1 MTCNTMRERILEAD
15 LAELRGETDTPLA
28 QHFRE
33 CPACRSVAKK
43 IVLAE
48 ADLGAALDTMSAGVR
63 TRRTT
68 APRRRLGHWA
78 VLVPLGAAAGLAAI
92 MLGRGTD
99 VPTEPART
107 ALQVSALPVVEPADD
122 QNVAIFT
129 TDDPDIVVVW
139 FLGGT
144 D

>member
-1 MTCNTMRERILEAD
+1 MTCNTMREQILEAD

-28 QHFRE
+28 QHLRK
-33 CPACRSVAKK
+33 CHACRGVAEK

-48 ADLGAALDTMSAGVR
+48 ADLGVALDAMSTGVR

-78 VLVPLGAAAGLAAI
+78 VLVPLAAAAGLAAI
-92 MLGRGTD
+92 MLGRGAD
-99 VPTEPART
+99 VPTEPALT
-107 ALQVSALPVVEPADD
+107 ALQVGALPVVEPADD
-122 QNVAIFT
+122 QTVAIFT

>member
-1 MTCNTMRERILEAD
+1 MTCDSMRERILGAD

-28 QHFRE
+28 KHLRE
-33 CPACRSVAKK
+33 CDACRSVADK
-43 IVLAE
+43 IVQAE
-48 ADLGAALDTMSAGVR
+48 AELGVALDTMATGVR
-63 TRRTT
+63 TRHTT

-78 VLVPLGAAAGLAAI
+78 VLVPLAAAAGLAAI
-92 MLGRGTD
+92 MVGRGTEA
-99 VPTEPART
+99 PTIAALP
-107 ALQVSALPVVEPADD
+107 ALQIVALPVVESTDD

-129 TDDPDIVVVW
+129 TDDPNIVVVW

>member
-1 MTCNTMRERILEAD
+1 MTCDTMRERILEAD

-28 QHFRE
+28 KHLRE
-33 CPACRSVAKK
+33 CHACRSVADK
-43 IVLAE
+43 IEQAE
-48 ADLGAALDTMSAGVR
+48 AELGVALDTMSKRVR

-68 APRRRLGHWA
+68 APRRLGHWA
-78 VLVPLGAAAGLAAI
+78 VLVPLAAAAGLAAI
-92 MLGRGTD
+92 MVGRGTEA
-99 VPTEPART
+99 PTIPAPP
-107 ALQVSALPVVEPADD
+107 ALQVVALPVIESADD
-122 QNVAIFT
+122 QIVAIFT

>member
-1 MTCNTMRERILEAD
+1 MTCDSLREQILKAD
-15 LAELRGETDTPLA
+15 LAELRSETDTPLA
-28 QHFRE
+28 KHLRE
-33 CPACRSVAKK
+33 CDACRSVADK
-43 IVLAE
+43 IVQAE
-48 ADLGAALDTMSAGVR
+48 AELGVALDTMATGVR

-78 VLVPLGAAAGLAAI
+78 VLIPLAAAAGLAAI
-92 MLGRGTD
+92 IVGRGTEAPNMP
-99 VPTEPART
+99 VIP
-107 ALQVSALPVVEPADD
+107 ALQIVALPVVESTDD

-129 TDDPDIVVVW
+129 TDDPNIVVVW

>member
-1 MTCNTMRERILEAD
+1 MTCDVIRERILEAD

-28 QHFRE
+28 KHLRE
-33 CPACRSVAKK
+33 CHACRSVAEK
-43 IVLAE
+43 IVQAE
-48 ADLGAALDTMSAGVR
+48 ADLGLALDTLSTGVR

-68 APRRRLGHWA
+68 APRRRIGHWA
-78 VLVPLGAAAGLAAI
+78 VLVPLAAAAGLVAI
-92 MLGRGTD
+92 MVGRGTQA
-99 VPTEPART
+99 PTPPT
-107 ALQVSALPVVEPADD
+107 LPDLQLVALPVVESTDN
-122 QNVAIFT
+122 QTVAIFT

>member
-1 MTCNTMRERILEAD
+1 MTCDTIRERILLAD
-15 LAELRGETDTPLA
+15 LAELRGEADTPLA
-28 QHFRE
+28 RHLSE
-33 CPACRSVAKK
+33 CHACRNVAEE
-43 IVLAE
+43 IVQAE
-48 ADLGAALDTMSAGVR
+48 AKLGVALDTMSTGVR

-78 VLVPLGAAAGLAAI
+78 VLVPLAAAAGLAAI
-92 MLGRGTD
+92 MLGRGTET
-99 VPTEPART
+99 PTMSALP
-107 ALQVSALPVVEPADD
+107 ALQVVALPVVEPTDD

>member
-15 LAELRGETDTPLA
+15 LAELRGETDTPLSRHLA
-28 QHFRE
+28 TCVSCQ
-33 CPACRSVAKK
+33 ALAKK
-43 IVLAE
+43 IVQAE
-48 ADLGAALDTMSAGVR
+48 AELGLALDTMSTGVR

-78 VLVPLGAAAGLAAI
+78 VLVPLAAAAGLAAI
-92 MLGRGTD
+92 MLGRGAD
-99 VPTEPART
+99 VPTEPALT
-107 ALQVSALPVVEPADD
+107 ALQAGALPVVEPADD
-122 QNVAIFT
+122 QTVAIFT

-139 FLGGT
+139 FLGET